1 MSYILLHI
9 KATVFLRPFFNL
21 IQGVA
26 ALSIEEPKQ
35 ASEESNACV
44 KEEKCEIDKQL
55 VIYQATDLAAAENL
69 LTTPSMVE
77 CRFVCQLSCI
87 FAHLLLE
94 SYLLCRTLSLRHF
107 LLPGPWLVF
116 HPQAPRNQAPRSQ
129 DPQRNLEILLGCAIL
144 KLL

>member
-1 MSYILLHI
+1 MLPIKSYCFS
-9 KATVFLRPFFNL
+9 KAFFKKNL

-35 ASEESNACV
+35 ASEENNVCV

-55 VIYQATDLAAAENL
+55 VIYQAADLAPAENL

-77 CRFVCQLSCI
+77 CRCVCQI
-87 FAHLLLE
+87 IHLHICCSNLT
-94 SYLLCRTLSLRHF
+94 SYVEHSVLRHF
-107 LLPGPWLVF
+107 LLAGPWLVF
-116 HPQAPRNQAPRSQ
+116 HPQAPRNQAPRSH
-129 DPQRNLEILLGCAIL
+129 DPRRNRLDILLGCATL